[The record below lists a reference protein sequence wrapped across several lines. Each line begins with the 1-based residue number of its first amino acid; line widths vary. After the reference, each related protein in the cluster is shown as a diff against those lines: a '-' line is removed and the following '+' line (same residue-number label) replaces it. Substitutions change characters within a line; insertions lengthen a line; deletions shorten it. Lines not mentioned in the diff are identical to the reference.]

1 MGLYWHTY
9 SVEITQVTNIKELFP
24 GKDQVILEIGS
35 GMGEATAQIA
45 QANPNTGYLAVE
57 MHKPG
62 LAALLLLI
70 VENQISNI
78 KISREDATYL
88 LANFIP
94 DDSLDGIHLLF
105 PDPWPKNRQ
114 HKRRIVQSDFLDLI
128 ANKLI
133 PGGFIHIATDW
144 QPYADWIER
153 HFAANTWFKGGKV
166 ARPTWRVLSK
176 FEGQGLKKGHQV
188 TDFRFERV

>member
-9 SVEITQVTNIKELFP
+9 SVEITKVTNIKELFP
-24 GKDQVILEIGS
+24 GKNQVILEIGS

-94 DDSLDGIHLLF
+94 DFSLDGIHLLF